1 MIVDLNKMS
10 CLQLLLLL
18 LLQLLLF
25 LLLLV
30 LTALLLIIK
39 DLNLGTLGKPQ
50 KKVHPLVAGPL
61 SGGGGVKAGPL
72 RKKELFFLFCCH
84 LKIKIILL

>member
-39 DLNLGTLGKPQ
+39 DLNLGTL
-50 KKVHPLVAGPL
+50 AGD
-61 SGGGGVKAGPL
+61 K
-72 RKKELFFLFCCH
+72 
-84 LKIKIILL
+84 